1 MKNSCLYLLIG
12 CVLFLACNTPPQ
24 ISIEGNWV
32 TGIQG
37 QPGAQSGFTLKKDST
52 ASSIN
57 AFTLQYEHWHRDGE
71 MLILSGKSIGNRQT
85 IDFSDTL
92 HIDDV
97 GDSTLT
103 LTKRGGAS
111 TTYKKI
117 ADSAAAVL
125 VKHDDVQCYQ
135 YTSGKDT
142 VLLSLTNDGDVVS
155 GSLKYSL
162 YEKDGNDG
170 TIKGVMKSD
179 TLIAD
184 YTFHSEGKES
194 VREVTFLKKGQAFI
208 EGFGDS
214 KEVNGKMIF
223 RNKQAL
229 HYDGLVLSR
238 ITCN

>member
-1 MKNSCLYLLIG
+1 MKNSCLYLFIV
-12 CVLFLACNTPPQ
+12 CILFMACNTAPQ
-24 ISIEGNWV
+24 IGIEGNWV

-37 QPGAQSGFTLKKDST
+37 QPGAQSGFSLKKDST

-57 AFTLQYEHWHRDGE
+57 AFTLQYEHWHRDGD

-85 IDFSDTL
+85 IDFADTL
-92 HIDDV
+92 HIDDI

-103 LTKRGGAS
+103 LTRRGGET

-117 ADSAAAVL
+117 ADSVAAVL
-125 VKHDDVQCYQ
+125 VKYDDVQCYQ
-135 YTSGKDT
+135 YISDKDT
-142 VLLSLTNDGDVVS
+142 VLLALTNAGDTVS
-155 GSLKYSL
+155 GNLKYSL

-170 TIKGVMKSD
+170 TVKGAMKGD

-184 YTFHSEGKES
+184 YTFRSEGKES

-223 RNKQAL
+223 ANRQAL
-229 HYDGLVLSR
+229 HYDGFVLGR
-238 ITCN
+238 EKCK